1 MAGRSDN
8 SESLKHDFRRGEI
21 IWVLKQDYP
30 QSVTARH
37 LQLALRDRNIPL
49 SERDLAI
56 HLSYLEE
63 AGFIRCL
70 HRFDEEHARDSILS
84 AALTAKG
91 LLLFDQK
98 ITDQGVR
105 F

>member
-1 MAGRSDN
+1 MAVRSDN
-8 SESLKHDFRRGEI
+8 SDSLKHDYRRGEI

-30 QSVTARH
+30 HAVTARH

-56 HLSYLEE
+56 YLSYLEE
-63 AGFIRCL
+63 AGFIRCA
-70 HRFDEEHARDSILS
+70 RQFEEERSRDRIMTASLS
-84 AALTAKG
+84 AKG
-91 LLLFDQK
+91 MLLFDQK
-98 ITDQGVR
+98 IADAGVR

>member
-1 MAGRSDN
+1 MPVRSDK
-8 SESLKHDFRRGEI
+8 SDALKHDYRRGEI

-30 QSVTARH
+30 HDVTARE

-49 SERDLAI
+49 ATRDLAI
-56 HLSYLEE
+56 YLSYLEE
-63 AGFIRCL
+63 AGYVRCK
-70 HRFDEEHARDSILS
+70 RKFDEEAARDQILT

-91 LLLFDQK
+91 MLLFDRK
-98 ITDQGVR
+98 IADAGVR

>member
-1 MAGRSDN
+1 MPVRSDN
-8 SESLKHDFRRGEI
+8 TDSLKHDYRRGEI

-30 QSVTARH
+30 HAVTCRH

-49 SERDLAI
+49 ASRDLSMY
-56 HLSYLEE
+56 LSYLEE
-63 AGFIRCL
+63 AGFIRCA
-70 HRFDEEHARDSILS
+70 RKFDEEQARDTILT

-91 LLLFDQK
+91 MLLFDHK
-98 ITDQGVR
+98 IADAGVR